1 VATAKRATKRP
12 LKSPAKRPSK
22 SVAKSP
28 AKKSVSK
35 PIAPPLKQDGPRRLR
50 SPTYKSLHLSKRIK
64 HPVKL
69 PSAWRLTKMTTRL
82 LWGHKRLFIGIT
94 LIYAILN
101 LVLVQGLSNT
111 TDITSLKATLQD
123 AFGTGSAFTASLT
136 VFAVLISSSGSSAS
150 GTGGAYQL
158 FLIILVSLAVIW
170 ALREL
175 LAGVRIRVRDAYY
188 RGMYP
193 LVPFILV
200 LVVIGIQLIPLV
212 LGATIYNI
220 VISNGIAVIAA
231 EKVLWAIL
239 FGLLSLLSI
248 YMISSSVF
256 ALYIVTLPDMTPLKA
271 LRSARALV
279 RFRRWTVL
287 RKILLLP
294 LILLIITT
302 VIMLPIILVATP
314 VAQWTFYLLTMF
326 AVVVTHTY
334 LYSLYR
340 ELLHEQN

>member
-1 VATAKRATKRP
+1 MTA
-12 LKSPAKRPSK
+12 
-22 SVAKSP
+22 
-28 AKKSVSK
+28 
-35 PIAPPLKQDGPRRLR
+35 
-50 SPTYKSLHLSKRIK
+50 
-64 HPVKL
+64 
-69 PSAWRLTKMTTRL
+69 RL
-82 LWGHKRLFIGIT
+82 LWGNKRLFIGIT
-94 LIYAILN
+94 LIYAVLN
-101 LVLVQGLSNT
+101 LVLVQGLSNN

-123 AFGTGSAFTASLT
+123 AFGAGSAFTASLT
-136 VFAVLISSSGSSAS
+136 VFAVLISSSGSAAS

-158 FLIILVSLAVIW
+158 FLIILVSLAIIW

-175 LAGVRIRVRDAYY
+175 LAGGRIRVRDAYY

-231 EKVLWAIL
+231 EKFLWAML

-248 YMISSSVF
+248 YMISSSAF

-287 RKILLLP
+287 RKILILP
-294 LILLIITT
+294 IILFIITT
-302 VIMLPIILVATP
+302 TIMLPIILVAT
-314 VAQWTFYLLTMF
+314 VIAQWTFYLLTMF
-326 AVVVTHTY
+326 AAVATHTY

>member
-1 VATAKRATKRP
+1 MAT
-12 LKSPAKRPSK
+12 PAKRSR
-22 SVAKSP
+22 
-28 AKKSVSK
+28 KKTVSK
-35 PIAPPLKQDGPRRLR
+35 PVATPSVKPDGPRRLK
-50 SPTYKSLHLSKRIK
+50 SPTYKSLRLSKRIR

-69 PSAWRLTKMTTRL
+69 PSAWRLTKMTARL
-82 LWGHKRLFIGIT
+82 LWGNKRLFIGIT
-94 LIYAILN
+94 LIYAVLN
-101 LVLVQGLSNT
+101 LVLVQGLSNN

-123 AFGTGSAFTASLT
+123 AFGAGSAFTASLT
-136 VFAVLISSSGSSAS
+136 VFAVLISSSGSAAS

-158 FLIILVSLAVIW
+158 FLIILVSLAIIW

-175 LAGVRIRVRDAYY
+175 LAGGRIRVRDAYY

-231 EKVLWAIL
+231 EKFLWAML

-248 YMISSSVF
+248 YMISSSAF

-287 RKILLLP
+287 RKILILP
-294 LILLIITT
+294 IILFIITT
-302 VIMLPIILVATP
+302 TIMLPIILVAT
-314 VAQWTFYLLTMF
+314 VIAQWTFYLLTMF
-326 AVVVTHTY
+326 AAVATHTY